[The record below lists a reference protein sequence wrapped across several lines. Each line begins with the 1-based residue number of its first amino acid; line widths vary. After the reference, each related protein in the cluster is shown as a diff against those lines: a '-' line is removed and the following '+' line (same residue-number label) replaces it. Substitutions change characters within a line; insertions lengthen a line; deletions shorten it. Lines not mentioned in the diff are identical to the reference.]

1 VLSEN
6 TTHSE
11 FEAMLREILKES
23 PDSDV
28 HEQVEGKFAKIIA
41 TNISEEIAHKLKHS
55 NKVEF
60 IEEECYATSSVSWA
74 LDRIDQESSQ
84 LDNVFSPK
92 GTGEGVDIYILDTG
106 INYDHNEFGGR
117 AKYPGFDPVDKGD
130 GENRR
135 GRDCD
140 GHGTHVASLAAGT
153 DFGVAKKADVYSVRV
168 LDCQGSAPWSFI
180 IDGLNSVAERI
191 GTQKRPA
198 VISMSLGGS
207 FSNSLNVALKNVLK
221 KNLTVVAAAGNER
234 NDACNTS
241 PGGTTGVITVGG
253 TAINDNTYYY
263 TNGGNCVDILAPGN
277 NVEAADYKCNSC
289 KITFSGTS
297 MATPIVSGA
306 VALYLQ
312 TNPNMTPTQIRNKL
326 IADSVKN
333 KINYQNL
340 RSSLRQTTANRL
352 LQIQGK

>member
-1 VLSEN
+1 
-6 TTHSE
+6 
-11 FEAMLREILKES
+11 
-23 PDSDV
+23 
-28 HEQVEGKFAKIIA
+28 
-41 TNISEEIAHKLKHS
+41 
-55 NKVEF
+55 
-60 IEEECYATSSVSWA
+60 
-74 LDRIDQESSQ
+74 
-84 LDNVFSPK
+84 
-92 GTGEGVDIYILDTG
+92 
-106 INYDHNEFGGR
+106 
-117 AKYPGFDPVDKGD
+117 
-130 GENRR
+130 
-135 GRDCD
+135 
-140 GHGTHVASLAAGT
+140 
-153 DFGVAKKADVYSVRV
+153 
-168 LDCQGSAPWSFI
+168 
-180 IDGLNSVAERI
+180 
-191 GTQKRPA
+191 
-198 VISMSLGGS
+198 MSLGGS

-352 LQIQGK
+352 LQIQAGAATTSTVTATSTVTDTSTVTSTAIFTSTSLSISTTTTSVVTTSIVTLTSLVPTTITIPTTVFIATTPTPTPGGKYAV